1 MMKLNKKYCLYI
13 SFVLYFLLSVCE
25 GNNNLTCD
33 FNNIYKLD
41 FHRNQQT
48 NVTKICTLN
57 PKQLDKVTIIC
68 GSDSLDYNLYP
79 ENCFEEVYIYMIKTH
94 KEKLTEYIK
103 GSSMIMRKSL
113 RPNKYNEVSF
123 RVPPNTMTRKTI
135 YCFCENKKIINT
147 NSSLNGSSQHNK
159 EITNTGIAQIVIPS
173 ITEKI
178 KGCDF
183 TTKESSIFTKGYDIN
198 DINNSK
204 YKNQDLVCT
213 INANADE
220 LIGFKCPNTYSVEPH
235 DCFVSAYNFSG
246 ENENLESKL
255 KLTQL
260 IMDHNNNTF
269 YSRLP
274 RSIPDNMKFFCVC
287 SKENE
292 KKLVFNVEVNKSP
305 SNSHLSYREVK
316 KRDNQSNSS
325 FLTFSS
331 YALITFVITTFLSF
345 IL

>member
-1 MMKLNKKYCLYI
+1 MMKLNKNYCLGI

-33 FNNIYKLD
+33 FNNMHKLD
-41 FHRNQQT
+41 FHANQQT
-48 NVTKICTLN
+48 SVTKICTLN
-57 PKQLDKVTIIC
+57 PKELDKVTIIC

-79 ENCFEEVYIYMIKTH
+79 ENCFEEVYISTSKTH
-94 KEKLTEYIK
+94 KEKLIEYVK
-103 GSSMIMRKSL
+103 GSSMIMKKSL
-113 RPNKYNEVSF
+113 KPNKYNEVSF
-123 RVPPNTMTRKTI
+123 RVPPNTMPEKAI

-147 NSSLNGSSQHNK
+147 NGSYNGSSQHNK
-159 EITNTGIAQIVIPS
+159 EIINRGIAQIVIPS

-183 TTKESSIFTKGYDIN
+183 TTKESSIFTKGYDMN

-204 YKNQDLVCT
+204 YKDQDLVCT
-213 INANADE
+213 INASAHE
-220 LIGFKCPNTYSVEPH
+220 LIGFKCPSTYSVEPH
-235 DCFVSAYNFSG
+235 DCFVSAYNLSG
-246 ENENLESKL
+246 KNENLESKL

-260 IMDHNNNTF
+260 IMDHYNNTF

-274 RSIPDNMKFFCVC
+274 GLIPDNMKFFCVC

-292 KKLVFNVEVNKSP
+292 KKLVFNVEVSISS
-305 SNSHLSYREVK
+305 SNSYLSS
-316 KRDNQSNSS
+316 RDNPSNSS

-331 YALITFVITTFLSF
+331 YYALITFVITTVLSF